1 MDLTLDQAALS
12 RALQLAA
19 RIAPARPTLPILQM
33 VLLAGEPGRLRL
45 TATDGELAV
54 TTAVAADVAAP
65 GRVALPARLL
75 GKYAADLPAGPVRLT
90 LDPDRHRVRA
100 AGGRFVADLATAD
113 ADAFPEFPAVDEG
126 AALTLDAR
134 RLRTALERVAFAAA
148 RDDHRPVLSAV
159 LFDVGAGGL
168 TLAAADGFR
177 LARARLPEAGG
188 PERQLLVPAR
198 AVAECSRLLAD
209 AQAARLVPAAGARG
223 VALVVGE
230 TALYARLLEGAFPD
244 VGRVIPQEWRTR
256 VTVDAQALRQAVRLV
271 GLFGTGAARPVR
283 LEAAPGRL
291 RLRGRGDETGEAES
305 ELGAAVEGE
314 PQAVALDARLVGEL
328 LDAVPGG
335 RVELRWA
342 GPLGARRGA
351 RGGPRGRG
359 RDAAD
364 LWVVMPLHDEALA
377 GRQAEA
383 A

>member
-1 MDLTLDQAALS
+1 
-12 RALQLAA
+12 
-19 RIAPARPTLPILQM
+19 M

-75 GKYAADLPAGPVRLT
+75 GEYAADLPAGPVRLT

-113 ADAFPEFPAVDEG
+113 ADAFPEFPAADDG

-256 VTVDAQALRQAVRLV
+256 VTVDAGALRQAVRLV

-314 PQAVALDARLVGEL
+314 PQAVALDARLVSEL
-328 LDAVPGG
+328 LDAVPGE
-335 RVELRWA
+335 RLELRWA
-342 GPLGARRGA
+342 GPLAPVVVREA
-351 RGGPRGRG
+351 GRADADA
-359 RDAAD
+359 DAAD